1 MVLDV
6 VLDFLEDLAL
16 DVFPYLLRF
25 VPPLLQ
31 PLVQGLVLAPHQYY
45 QVEILLR
52 KYLRILEVEKQSPRL
67 DVVVG
72 RYVVDQLFLVKFRH
86 IEFLVPLLVEF
97 VLGDDFG
104 NGEVLE
110 VEGLVEQ
117 LREAAFAGAGGP
129 GHEYIGYLPGKVLL
143 LDHC

>member
-1 MVLDV
+1 MILDV

-16 DVFPYLLRF
+16 DVFPYLLRL

-31 PLVQGLVLAPHQYY
+31 PLVQGLVLAPHQYN
-45 QVEILLR
+45 QVEVFLR
-52 KYLRILEVEKQSPRL
+52 KHLRVLEVKEQSPRL

-72 RYVVDQLFLVKFRH
+72 RYVVDQPFLVKLRH
-86 IEFLVPLLVEF
+86 VKFLVPVLVEF
-97 VLGDDFG
+97 VFGDDFG
-104 NGEVLE
+104 NRKVLE

-117 LREAAFAGAGGP
+117 LREAALAGPGGP
-129 GHEYIGYLPGKVLL
+129 RHEDVGYFPGKVLL